1 MQTGNLEVPSPGDQS
16 LPSIFPEKERVV
28 NAHPLVLR
36 RPLLVQLQPGHQA
49 GAVLGRGAG

>member
-16 LPSIFPEKERVV
+16 LPSIFPEKEIVV